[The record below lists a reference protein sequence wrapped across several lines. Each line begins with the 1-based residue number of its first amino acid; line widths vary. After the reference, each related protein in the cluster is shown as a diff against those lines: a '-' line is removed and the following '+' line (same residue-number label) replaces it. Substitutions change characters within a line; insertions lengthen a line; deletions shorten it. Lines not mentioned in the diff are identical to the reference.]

1 MSVLKLPG
9 QPGDERLAMHPVP
22 IKLETY
28 VRQLDISDPAI
39 TQEERQA
46 RTEVLGMVAIMERN
60 LAAIFPIGFTQGRMI
75 WEVRYPRKSLFLN
88 GPRWKSAWGAI
99 QQNYIKNDR
108 FKKILAIEGGRGES
122 AIRFDKIADESVAA
136 QRKAAK
142 ESEAQILN
150 GEDGK

>member
-1 MSVLKLPG
+1 MIRLPG
-9 QPGDERLAMHPVP
+9 QPGDEKLVMNPVP

-28 VRQLDISDPAI
+28 VRQIGLEDAGI
-39 TQEERQA
+39 TPEERQA

-60 LAAIFPIGFTQGRMI
+60 LAVIFPLGFNAGRLI
-75 WEVRYPRKSLFLN
+75 WEVRYPVKSLFKN
-88 GPRWKSAWGAI
+88 GPRWNSAWGAI
-99 QQNYIKNDR
+99 QQNYIRNDR

-122 AIRFDKIADESVAA
+122 ALRFDKIADDSVAA

-150 GEDGK
+150 GEGGA